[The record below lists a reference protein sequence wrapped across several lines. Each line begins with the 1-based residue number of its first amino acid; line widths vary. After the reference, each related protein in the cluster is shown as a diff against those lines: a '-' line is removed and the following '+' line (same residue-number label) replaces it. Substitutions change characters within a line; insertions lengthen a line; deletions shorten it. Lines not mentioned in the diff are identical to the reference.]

1 MERHGL
7 DARYDDDR
15 DPDAP
20 FVAVDPFRTRRGRW
34 APRPSPGDI
43 EQGSVLAEMR
53 RFTPHPR
60 HDSPPPVIEVPPSQ
74 RSSHEYEESSGS
86 RSSSSSAYS
95 GGDAMPEEISE
106 PERTTPGPP
115 PVDEK
120 TPEKS
125 RLNISMPLESTFH
138 NITAY
143 LFQTIPTMLYLCV
156 LLRLPA
162 LYFSRVARVFE
173 NADLSQRDIDR
184 MAVARVSQ
192 WGRHPEAAPPG
203 IWQYEPQPDE
213 KVSVTLLQF
222 KSSWEHFVENLL
234 KEWKTLNVVSALL
247 TSAVLTIL
255 QIDAAAADPVVRTTA
270 LLALVCTLMSLLYGC
285 LYIIRFGSMKAM
297 HKASGWADEARQTT
311 TNIVWNVWVMLAMPA
326 VWLSWSIILFL
337 VSIMTFVWRAGTA
350 DERTGPTASFAQAL
364 APRIIISAVLAVGA
378 IYFVLVCQ
386 TFARYGD
393 LMDRRWRERVLT
405 QYLASRT
412 MSPRPPPPPRSPT
425 SGHGH
430 FSSPPVIPPVLP
442 SRRNSQKEK
451 SIHAWLGR
459 VEQASSH
466 GSRAAE
472 KASPDTA
479 EAPRGMHDAL
489 GYVGPGQEVVDWGR
503 ESQGSLRS
511 KTSSPATPARVLPP
525 AVAQHVQAAQTPS
538 ASSEG
543 HRFLEQELYKLRVR
557 NGPEDEHSL
566 ELHEP
571 STHSSSEVPDSASKM
586 RVLRPPN
593 DLSIDVDLDAA
604 QSDPG
609 SPATIIARASSRAGP
624 QWPPATTLSE
634 LAQSETIA
642 GNDTAGRLSSVAFPT
657 TTNGRSRG
665 SPDSNMTRNDH
676 PPRAHEYYADP
687 PSDTPYEDTRPHTTT
702 YKQQATNNH
711 DPSRSVRES

>member
-34 APRPSPGDI
+34 MLRPGPGDI
-43 EQGSVLAEMR
+43 EQGSILAEMDRYQPQPR
-53 RFTPHPR
+53 RQ
-60 HDSPPPVIEVPPSQ
+60 DSPPPVIEVPPSQ
-74 RSSHEYEESSGS
+74 RSSHEYEGS
-86 RSSSSSAYS
+86 FASESSSSSAYS
-95 GGDAMPEEISE
+95 GGDAPGTEISE
-106 PERTTPGPP
+106 PERMTPAPP
-115 PVDEK
+115 PETKIADKIEVVRA
-120 TPEKS
+120 S
-125 RLNISMPLESTFH
+125 RPSESTFH
-138 NITAY
+138 NIAA
-143 LFQTIPTMLYLCV
+143 LLLQTIPTMLYLCL

-173 NADLSQRDIDR
+173 NADLSQRDIER

-192 WGRHPEAAPPG
+192 WGRDPRAAPAG
-203 IWQYEPQPDE
+203 VWQYEPQPDE
-213 KVSVTLLQF
+213 KISVPLLQF
-222 KSSWEHFVENLL
+222 KTSWEHFVENLL

-311 TNIVWNVWVMLAMPA
+311 TNVVWNVWVMLAMPA
-326 VWLSWSIILFL
+326 VWLSWSIVLFL

-350 DERTGPTASFAQAL
+350 DERTAPAASFTQAL
-364 APRIIISAVLAVGA
+364 APRVVISAVLALGA
-378 IYFVLVCQ
+378 VYFVLVVQ

-393 LMDRRWRERVLT
+393 LMDRRWRERVLA
-405 QYLASRT
+405 QYMAARA
-412 MSPRPPPPPRSPT
+412 MSPRPGPPPRSPT

-466 GSRAAE
+466 ESRAAE

-489 GYVGPGQEVVDWGR
+489 GYGGPGPEEEWAR
-503 ESQGSLRS
+503 ESRGSLRS
-511 KTSSPATPARVLPP
+511 KTSSPASPARVLPP
-525 AVAQHVQAAQTPS
+525 AVVQQVQAAQTPS

-543 HRFLEQELYKLRVR
+543 HRFLEQELHKLRVK
-557 NGPEDEHSL
+557 NGPEDDHSL

-571 STHSSSEVPDSASKM
+571 STHSSSDIPDSASKM
-586 RVLRPPN
+586 RVLRPPK
-593 DLSIDVDLDAA
+593 DLTIDVDFDGG

-624 QWPPATTLSE
+624 QWPPAATLSE

-642 GNDTAGRLSSVAFPT
+642 GYDTGGQPFL
-657 TTNGRSRG
+657 
-665 SPDSNMTRNDH
+665 
-676 PPRAHEYYADP
+676 PPQMGAPEARQTQD
-687 PSDTPYEDTRPHTTT
+687 
-702 YKQQATNNH
+702 
-711 DPSRSVRES
+711 